1 MRVVTRMRVVAG
13 AKNSGAVWVV
23 VVMLLVSGVAVGQA
37 GGVGKSAAEADA
49 AAVKAVMTAQVAAW
63 NAGDVKGFMAGYDN
77 SPETTFVG
85 KTVTHGWQE
94 VLGRYEKNFPSREKM
109 GTLEFGDLEVR
120 LLDGETAVVT
130 GSYHLTRTAAGGGD
144 ASGIYSLVF
153 RKTAAGWKIVLDHT
167 NP

>member
-1 MRVVTRMRVVAG
+1 MLAVTR
-13 AKNSGAVWVV
+13 AKNSAAVYACAVV
-23 VVMLLVSGVAVGQA
+23 VAMLLVSGAAVGQA
-37 GGVGKSAAEADA
+37 GKDSADA
-49 AAVKAVMTAQVAAW
+49 TAAVKAVMEAQVAAW
-63 NAGDVKGFMAGYDN
+63 NAGDIKGFMAGYDN

-94 VLGRYEKNFPSREKM
+94 VLGRYEKNFPSKEKM
-109 GTLEFGDLEVR
+109 GTLAFGDLEVR
-120 LLDGETAVVT
+120 VLDAETAVVT

-153 RKTAAGWKIVLDHT
+153 RKTAGGWKIVLDHT